1 MMDGQPHKPFEPQQA
16 APEQQPNLVIEALRA
31 HFVAKST
38 EALARLAIYTQKP
51 VGVGEHPD
59 IVGEC
64 ISAASDYET
73 AQSTLERL
81 DALFGNVSAPFNSTR

>member
-1 MMDGQPHKPFEPQQA
+1 MDEKFQAQQV
-16 APEQQPNLVIEALRA
+16 APEQQPNLVIEALTA

-51 VGVGEHPD
+51 VGVGEHSN
-59 IVGEC
+59 ILEEC
-64 ISAASDYET
+64 ASAASDYDS

-81 DALFGNVSAPFNSTR
+81 DALFGKQSERG